1 MFKDRLKELRMQA
14 GVTQIELAQ
23 YLGVSI
29 GTIGN
34 YETGTRVPKD
44 VIMWK
49 KLAKFFNTTI
59 DDLMDVRHID
69 NSQNAPYITEVLSP
83 KEELLKDINNKLR
96 TFNLERLKKVNQMI
110 DII

>member
-14 GVTQIELAQ
+14 GVTQTELAQ

-44 VIMWK
+44 AIMWK
-49 KLAKFFNTTI
+49 KLATFFNTTI
-59 DDLMDVRHID
+59 DDLMDVRHVD
-69 NSQNAPYITEVLSP
+69 DSQNTSYITEVLSP
-83 KEELLKDINNKLR
+83 KEELLKNINSKLK